1 MIESLFPLGVAHYI
15 VGGLFVGLGISIPFI
30 LTGLVAG
37 VSTTFTSTWSYVVKG
52 WFFQKE
58 GYIRTRAWH
67 LALIAGLCTGGFL
80 YTLLIASDST
90 VPTAVGLTRLFCGG
104 MLIAIGARMS
114 GGCTSGHAICGSAA
128 LEKVSF
134 IATAVFLVVAIVA
147 AHVITIFLGS

>member
-1 MIESLFPLGVAHYI
+1 MIESLFPIGIAHYI
-15 VGGLFVGLGISIPFI
+15 IGGFIVGIGISTPFI

-37 VSTTFTSTWSYVVKG
+37 VSTTFTSTWSYVMRG

-67 LALIAGLCTGGFL
+67 LTLILGILTGG
-80 YTLLIASDST
+80 LLFALWVDGF
-90 VPTAVGLTRLFCGG
+90 GLLQTEVQFWRLFLGG

-134 IATAVFLVVAIVA
+134 IATGVFLVVAIVV
-147 AHVITIFLGS
+147 AHIVTMLLSV